1 MNLPATVISTLSGL
15 FLEEKKKERK
25 YLVGLYRHVCN
36 EKGRMTKPKLNPEH
50 FSLKSKALTTELNP
64 LPSAM
69 FIVLS
74 ILYVYTHDITIF
86 LTQSHIYTLLLPN
99 FPGMIDFEISN
110 QICYQ

>member
-1 MNLPATVISTLSGL
+1 M
-15 FLEEKKKERK
+15 KKEEWPN
-25 YLVGLYRHVCN
+25 LSS
-36 EKGRMTKPKLNPEH
+36 NPEH
-50 FSLKSKALTTELNP
+50 FSLKTKALTTELNP

-110 QICYQ
+110 QICYQWRKITFKV